1 MSFDHTWPML
11 VIDCKWNEWGVW
23 GKCDGVCGYRYRSRT
38 SVGPFFGGKA
48 CLERD
53 SVDKRPC
60 KWVKVD
66 GVTKRCRECFSPIK
80 LKGLIMSILWNDS
93 HFVSKPSIV
102 DGKNGPSGVIATKKI
117 TRERERGKS
126 GPYYDGKDCQG
137 ESIEY
142 LPCDWVAAVD
152 CYWHPWGEWEGLASM
167 HQNHSIFR
175 TTRELRRL
183 APSLRL
189 QIAKICAYHVK
200 TSLKNWKSCSEAKMA

>member
-1 MSFDHTWPML
+1 MWAHVRFGHVNLKNKRKLARRKLVTRMVKSKHFKWKIISFDHTWPVL

-117 TRERERGKS
+117 TRERERG
-126 GPYYDGKDCQG
+126 
-137 ESIEY
+137 
-142 LPCDWVAAVD
+142 
-152 CYWHPWGEWEGLASM
+152 ASRVLTM
-167 HQNHSIFR
+167 
-175 TTRELRRL
+175 TAKTAREN
-183 APSLRL
+183 
-189 QIAKICAYHVK
+189 Q
-200 TSLKNWKSCSEAKMA
+200 